1 MLKRVVVVA
10 LLVLVGAAL
19 AACGG
24 AGADEPIPVEPDGGI
39 GTSPQDPAV
48 AEAQRVLAEQ
58 LGVNA
63 DEIEHVM
70 TEQVEWADACLE
82 LGEADE
88 MCAQVITSG
97 WRVTFNV
104 NGEEYEVRTDETGG
118 NVRIA
123 NVAG

>member
-1 MLKRVVVVA
+1 MLKRVVIVA
-10 LLVLVGAAL
+10 LLVLAGAAL
-19 AACGG
+19 VACGG
-24 AGADEPIPVEPDGGI
+24 AAGEEPIPVEPDGGI

-58 LGVNA
+58 LGVSV
-63 DEIEHVM
+63 DDIEVVM
-70 TEQVEWADACLE
+70 TEPVEWADACLE

-88 MCAQVITSG
+88 MCAQVITPG
-97 WRVTFNV
+97 WRVTLSV
-104 NGEEYEVRTDETGG
+104 NGEQYEVRTDDTGA

>member
-24 AGADEPIPVEPDGGI
+24 AGVDEPIPVEPDGGI

>member
-1 MLKRVVVVA
+1 
-10 LLVLVGAAL
+10 LVGAAL